1 MSTKEWVSA
10 IKDGVGVYQECTC
23 GSGNNEVNSNSAVIQ
38 LTSPSETAII
48 QKILNDEL
56 TCQFTLEANIPAKT
70 FDRIAIDWCK
80 NRKLNTKKYKL
91 EELLSQ
97 SYSQQPIGTCELTE
111 VIEEIFDDFELF
123 KVAQEQADQPELD
136 ADLEMENIFSIVTSD
151 SLEAQYMQ
159 QCSNELLQ
167 LREAGRNLSQEY
179 PILSKISNEEDHAK
193 ALVMM
198 EMLLEDYDANLMLID
213 ALSCS
218 IARYESDEDV

>member
-1 MSTKEWVSA
+1 
-10 IKDGVGVYQECTC
+10 
-23 GSGNNEVNSNSAVIQ
+23 
-38 LTSPSETAII
+38 
-48 QKILNDEL
+48 
-56 TCQFTLEANIPAKT
+56 
-70 FDRIAIDWCK
+70 
-80 NRKLNTKKYKL
+80 
-91 EELLSQ
+91 
-97 SYSQQPIGTCELTE
+97 
-111 VIEEIFDDFELF
+111 
-123 KVAQEQADQPELD
+123 
-136 ADLEMENIFSIVTSD
+136 
-151 SLEAQYMQ
+151 MQ